1 VIHGRLGVVFVAF
14 LTACAPE
21 YEVSG
26 LVGGDGQLRFN
37 LVFTNEEFVDL
48 DLHVITPN
56 GDEIYYAAV
65 EDSTGGKLDV
75 DCYCGEC
82 PNGPN
87 ENVFWP
93 YEVVTAP
100 SGEYEVFVEYFGPC
114 DLLDFDFPESS
125 YTLRVLEGG
134 ETIQTYEGTLGDMGE
149 RQTYSHTYG
158 ATAVEE

>member
-1 VIHGRLGVVFVAF
+1 MSHGRLVVVLCAV
-14 LTACAPE
+14 LSACAPE
-21 YEVSG
+21 YSVSG

-37 LVFTNEEFVDL
+37 LQFTNESLVDL

-75 DCYCGEC
+75 DCYCGGC

-100 SGEYEVFVEYFGPC
+100 AGSYEVFIEYFGPC
-114 DLLDFDFPESS
+114 DLLDFEFPPSD
-125 YTLRVLEGG
+125 YTLRILEGG
-134 ETIQTYEGTLGDMGE
+134 ETMQTYTGTLSEMGA
-149 RQTYSHTYG
+149 QQSYSHTYG
-158 ATAVEE
+158 ATETAE